1 MTATMIFP
9 PGPGN
14 PGPGPALRGPGEL
27 AEPSVT
33 VTDEELVIRLPRPA
47 GAAGRAAEGRH
58 FEDSA
63 GAENAAGG
71 KGPGRDDAAMML
83 FAARADSFHG
93 LVLWHRYRA
102 IYDLASDR
110 IAEANAAADANTDT
124 AGNGSGD
131 VFTRLYDPLCQVAAS
146 YAVVAGVRQCTAE
159 RFVDEALAC
168 FDRIP
173 AIGRLLRDGV
183 LTPFWFRRA
192 IEQTALIDDPDILA
206 FIDTEAAH
214 RLTTIGGLTARRVE
228 NTIAH
233 IVATHDPDAVTT
245 TREDTRAQ
253 KKVLV
258 APVTDTVSELIITTS
273 TEDAVLCK
281 DTIDAVIAGVCRHD
295 PRTKGERRADAAVA
309 RLTGTPFVCACE
321 RADCAAELSDHD
333 VAARCASIVLHVV
346 VRKETLDGSSDTPAV
361 LDGHGPISAA
371 HVRELA
377 QRPDATTR
385 DLDLGR
391 LLDRTAQRGN
401 PYRPTAVLDT
411 AVRGLF
417 GTCSWVGCDRPAW
430 RCDLDHVTEYNHADP
445 GSGGP
450 TCACNLNPK
459 CRFHHGLKTHT
470 RGWLDDQIIDAHGIV
485 WTELTTPEGITVRRQ
500 AANIWLLP
508 ELGLLPC
515 DHNTPTTS
523 DPDSAPNGDPAG
535 NPTSATRRTTR
546 HAENAPKRTRT
557 RLEAKHRYRMQQRAI
572 NRRHRETE
580 EAEQTRAARAAGGD
594 GRPPF

>member
-1 MTATMIFP
+1 MSSRWFEFEITAYVIGSFGEDAMTATMIFP

-47 GAAGRAAEGRH
+47 GAAGRAADP
-58 FEDSA
+58 ED
-63 GAENAAGG
+63 GKAA
-71 KGPGRDDAAMML
+71 GRDDAAMML

-110 IAEANAAADANTDT
+110 IAEANAAADANTAAET
-124 AGNGSGD
+124 VGNTD

-214 RLTTIGGLTARRVE
+214 RLTVIGGLTARRVE

-258 APVTDTVSELIITTS
+258 APVTDTVSELLITTS

-295 PRTKGERRADAAVA
+295 PRTKGELRADAAVA
-309 RLTGTPFVCACE
+309 RLTGVPFVCACE
-321 RADCAAELSDHD
+321 RTDCAAELSDAD

-346 VRKETLDGSSDTPAV
+346 VRQETLDGNSDTPAI

-377 QRPDATTR
+377 KRPDAVTR
-385 DLDLGR
+385 DLDLSR

-430 RCDLDHVTEYNHADP
+430 RCDLDHVTEYNHTDP

-470 RGWLDDQIIDAHGIV
+470 RGWLDDQITDAHGTV
-485 WTELTTPEGITVRRQ
+485 WTEITTPEGITVRRQ
-500 AANIWLLP
+500 AANTWLLP
-508 ELGLLPC
+508 ELGMLPC
-515 DHNTPTTS
+515 
-523 DPDSAPNGDPAG
+523 
-535 NPTSATRRTTR
+535 
-546 HAENAPKRTRT
+546 
-557 RLEAKHRYRMQQRAI
+557 
-572 NRRHRETE
+572 
-580 EAEQTRAARAAGGD
+580 
-594 GRPPF
+594 

>member
-47 GAAGRAAEGRH
+47 GAARR
-58 FEDSA
+58 
-63 GAENAAGG
+63 AAGG
-71 KGPGRDDAAMML
+71 DDAGRDDAGRDDAAMML

-110 IAEANAAADANTDT
+110 IAEANAAADANTAADT
-124 AGNGSGD
+124 AGNGNSD

-183 LTPFWFRRA
+183 LTPFWFRRV

-245 TREDTRAQ
+245 
-253 KKVLV
+253 
-258 APVTDTVSELIITTS
+258 
-273 TEDAVLCK
+273 
-281 DTIDAVIAGVCRHD
+281 
-295 PRTKGERRADAAVA
+295 
-309 RLTGTPFVCACE
+309 
-321 RADCAAELSDHD
+321 
-333 VAARCASIVLHVV
+333 
-346 VRKETLDGSSDTPAV
+346 
-361 LDGHGPISAA
+361 
-371 HVRELA
+371 
-377 QRPDATTR
+377 
-385 DLDLGR
+385 
-391 LLDRTAQRGN
+391 
-401 PYRPTAVLDT
+401 
-411 AVRGLF
+411 
-417 GTCSWVGCDRPAW
+417 
-430 RCDLDHVTEYNHADP
+430 
-445 GSGGP
+445 
-450 TCACNLNPK
+450 
-459 CRFHHGLKTHT
+459 
-470 RGWLDDQIIDAHGIV
+470 
-485 WTELTTPEGITVRRQ
+485 
-500 AANIWLLP
+500 
-508 ELGLLPC
+508 
-515 DHNTPTTS
+515 
-523 DPDSAPNGDPAG
+523 
-535 NPTSATRRTTR
+535 
-546 HAENAPKRTRT
+546 
-557 RLEAKHRYRMQQRAI
+557 
-572 NRRHRETE
+572 
-580 EAEQTRAARAAGGD
+580 
-594 GRPPF
+594 

>member
-33 VTDEELVIRLPRPA
+33 ITDEELVIRLPRPA
-47 GAAGRAAEGRH
+47 GAAGRAADPAGGA
-58 FEDSA
+58 DVGA
-63 GAENAAGG
+63 GQGAEGAGDA
-71 KGPGRDDAAMML
+71 GRDDAAMML

-110 IAEANAAADANTDT
+110 IAEANAAADANTT
-124 AGNGSGD
+124 ADAAGGGD
-131 VFTRLYDPLCQVAAS
+131 VFTRLYDPLCQIAAS
-146 YAVVAGVRQCTAE
+146 YAVAAGVRQCTAE

-192 IEQTALIDDPDILA
+192 IEQTALIEDPDLLA
-206 FIDTEAAH
+206 FIDAEAAH
-214 RLTTIGGLTARRVE
+214 RLTVIGGLTARRVE

-233 IVATHDPDAVTT
+233 IVAAHDPDAVTT

-258 APVTDTVSELIITTS
+258 APVTDTVSELLITTS
-273 TEDAVLCK
+273 TEDAALCK

-309 RLTGTPFVCACE
+309 RLTGTPFACACE
-321 RADCAAELSDHD
+321 RADCSAELSDHD

-346 VRKETLDGSSDTPAV
+346 VRQETLDGTAHTPAL
-361 LDGHGPISAA
+361 LDGYGPISAA
-371 HVRELA
+371 HVRDLA
-377 QRPDATTR
+377 KRPDATTR
-385 DLDLGR
+385 DLDLSR

-430 RCDLDHVTEYNHADP
+430 RCDLDHVTEYNHRDP

-470 RGWLDDQIIDAHGIV
+470 RGWLDDQVIDAHGTV

-515 DHNTPTTS
+515 DHNTPTV
-523 DPDSAPNGDPAG
+523 GE
-535 NPTSATRRTTR
+535 PTNATRRTTR

-572 NRRHRETE
+572 NRRHRQ
-580 EAEQTRAARAAGGD
+580 AEQALAALDSTDD
-594 GRPPF
+594 GLPPF